1 MMAERPQYQFKKV
14 VVNTGQL
21 RTPIQFIR
29 AAPNDGPEPGE
40 SGTELL
46 FECLGLAYS
55 PSAKDQDYLTSHGAK
70 LGVTVKIRDTGG
82 EYDPSTEHMAVID
95 DRRYYKNGRPI
106 TWKIKQVAPD
116 FEDNRFVKIVL
127 GVDE

>member
-1 MMAERPQYQFKKV
+1 MVERPKYQFKQVPVKS
-14 VVNTGQL
+14 GQL
-21 RTPIQFIR
+21 RTPIKFIK

-46 FECLGLAYS
+46 FECLCLVYS
-55 PSAKDQDYLTSHGAK
+55 PSAKDQDYLTSHGTK
-70 LGVTVKIRDTGG
+70 LGATVKIRDTAG
-82 EYDPSTEHMAVID
+82 EYDPSTDHMAIID
-95 DRRYYKNGRPI
+95 DRRYYKDKRPI
-106 TWKIKQVAPD
+106 TWKVKQVAPD

>member
-1 MMAERPQYQFKKV
+1 MMAERPQYQFKKIA
-14 VVNTGQL
+14 VNTGQL
-21 RTPIQFIR
+21 RTPIRFIG

-70 LGVTVKIRDTGG
+70 LGVTIKIRDTAG
-82 EYDPSTEHMAVID
+82 EYDPSAEHMAVID